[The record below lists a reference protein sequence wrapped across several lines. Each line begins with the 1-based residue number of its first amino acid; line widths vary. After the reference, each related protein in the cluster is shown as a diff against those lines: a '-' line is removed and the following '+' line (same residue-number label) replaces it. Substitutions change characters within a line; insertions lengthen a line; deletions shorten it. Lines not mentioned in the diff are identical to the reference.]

1 MRGFTWQTVSMGHG
15 WMRSMHTVH
24 CLLEWEAS
32 IDATVAF
39 VYDPASVRTPGSSSV
54 ADNNLASE

>member
-1 MRGFTWQTVSMGHG
+1 MCGFTWQTASMGHG
-15 WMRSMHTVH
+15 WMRNMHPVH

-39 VYDPASVRTPGSSSV
+39 VFKPVTTGCSTV
-54 ADNNLASE
+54 ADNKPRSE